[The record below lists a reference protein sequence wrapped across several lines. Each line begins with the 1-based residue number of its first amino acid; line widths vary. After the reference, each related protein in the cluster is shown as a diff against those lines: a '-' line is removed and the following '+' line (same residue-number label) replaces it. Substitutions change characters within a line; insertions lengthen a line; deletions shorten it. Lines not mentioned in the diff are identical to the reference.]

1 MLAFLLLP
9 AQAAFAGDH
18 TLMRFPTL
26 HGGTVVFEAHGNLW
40 EVPRTGGVA
49 VRLTSDPGSDL
60 MPRFSPDGKHIAF
73 TASYQGNQDVYVM
86 PAGGGAARRLTYHSD
101 VVDKAPTRWGPDNM
115 VVTWTPSSSGIVFLS
130 RRMAW
135 NDWYGRLFEVPVSG
149 GMPVPLP
156 LDSGGLMTY
165 SPDGNS
171 IAYNRIFRNFRTWK
185 RYQGGLAQTVYTY
198 DFPEKKLRRITDWK
212 GTNTAPMWYG
222 RKIYFLSD
230 RDGARRENIWVYDLD
245 SKASREVTHFRDYD
259 IDFPSLGN
267 DGIVFAQGGS
277 LYVLDLPT
285 EQMHRLDVSV
295 PDDGTRTQTRFVD
308 ASKFIRE
315 SDTAG
320 QTDYALSPNGKRA
333 LFSARGD
340 LFTVPAE
347 HGPTRN
353 LTDTSN
359 ADEDH
364 PSWSPDG
371 KTVAYTTDASGE
383 QQVAIR
389 PAEGGPEKILTH
401 FSSGFFYTP
410 VWSPDG
416 KRLSFSDANDRL
428 WLLDIATGKTVE
440 VAHNRFSEI
449 HDQSFS
455 PDGRWLAFSFPGAN
469 QESHVRLYEIE
480 RAKATDVSEP
490 FGNDSSPEF
499 SSDGKYLYFL
509 SARHENPTQSETEL
523 NIATLDMTSIYVAT
537 LSKTEAS
544 PFAPLSDE
552 GAIEPHE
559 KAPPED
565 GRTPAAAKPITVDL
579 DGLAARTVPL
589 PIPEADVVSLDV
601 RGDKVFY
608 KTSPPQTLAGPL
620 AGGKSEL
627 HEYDMGERKD
637 AVVVDDVDSYSV
649 SADGTSVLYKKDA
662 SYSIAPAKSSSD
674 DGAKPRELDL
684 SHMRDR
690 VEPTREWA
698 EMFDNAWRL
707 ERDLFVDS
715 AMNGVDWRK
724 VHDAY
729 AKLLP
734 LLGSRDDLNFV
745 IGEMLGELANSH
757 TYVGGGDDG
766 DPTASVPTALLGV
779 DYALDAASG
788 RYRFAEIYPGDNTR
802 PAYRSPLTEPGVN
815 VHEGDYLLAVDGHE
829 VKAPAD
835 PDSLMAGLAG
845 EPVTLTVATSS
856 DGPRRQVTVQPLP
869 NELSVRQK
877 EQIDRNRALVE
888 KLSGGKIAYV
898 YLSDMEALG
907 MEQFIRQ
914 FYPQTD
920 KRALIVDDRWNGGG
934 FIDQIVLERL
944 RRVLISMS
952 TNREGVAAPDP
963 TEILS
968 GPKVCLINHY
978 SASDGDIFPYY
989 FRKYGLG
996 PLIGTRTWG
1005 GVRGIRGFWQLL
1017 DQGYITVPE
1026 DSLYGLKSEW
1036 VIENHGVDPDIEV
1049 ETDPAALLAGHD
1061 SQIETAVNYLM
1072 QELKKHPGG
1081 LPHPPAPLPA
1091 YPPSGQVPPPSL

>member
-1 MLAFLLLP
+1 
-9 AQAAFAGDH
+9 
-18 TLMRFPTL
+18 
-26 HGGTVVFEAHGNLW
+26 
-40 EVPRTGGVA
+40 
-49 VRLTSDPGSDL
+49 
-60 MPRFSPDGKHIAF
+60 
-73 TASYQGNQDVYVM
+73 
-86 PAGGGAARRLTYHSD
+86 
-101 VVDKAPTRWGPDNM
+101 
-115 VVTWTPSSSGIVFLS
+115 
-130 RRMAW
+130 
-135 NDWYGRLFEVPVSG
+135 
-149 GMPVPLP
+149 
-156 LDSGGLMTY
+156 
-165 SPDGNS
+165 
-171 IAYNRIFRNFRTWK
+171 
-185 RYQGGLAQTVYTY
+185 
-198 DFPEKKLRRITDWK
+198 
-212 GTNTAPMWYG
+212 
-222 RKIYFLSD
+222 
-230 RDGARRENIWVYDLD
+230 
-245 SKASREVTHFRDYD
+245 
-259 IDFPSLGN
+259 
-267 DGIVFAQGGS
+267 
-277 LYVLDLPT
+277 
-285 EQMHRLDVSV
+285 
-295 PDDGTRTQTRFVD
+295 
-308 ASKFIRE
+308 
-315 SDTAG
+315 
-320 QTDYALSPNGKRA
+320 
-333 LFSARGD
+333 
-340 LFTVPAE
+340 
-347 HGPTRN
+347 
-353 LTDTSN
+353 
-359 ADEDH
+359 
-364 PSWSPDG
+364 
-371 KTVAYTTDASGE
+371 
-383 QQVAIR
+383 
-389 PAEGGPEKILTH
+389 
-401 FSSGFFYTP
+401 
-410 VWSPDG
+410 
-416 KRLSFSDANDRL
+416 
-428 WLLDIATGKTVE
+428 
-440 VAHNRFSEI
+440 
-449 HDQSFS
+449 
-455 PDGRWLAFSFPGAN
+455 
-469 QESHVRLYEIE
+469 
-480 RAKATDVSEP
+480 
-490 FGNDSSPEF
+490 
-499 SSDGKYLYFL
+499 
-509 SARHENPTQSETEL
+509 
-523 NIATLDMTSIYVAT
+523 
-537 LSKTEAS
+537 
-544 PFAPLSDE
+544 
-552 GAIEPHE
+552 
-559 KAPPED
+559 
-565 GRTPAAAKPITVDL
+565 
-579 DGLAARTVPL
+579 
-589 PIPEADVVSLDV
+589 
-601 RGDKVFY
+601 
-608 KTSPPQTLAGPL
+608 
-620 AGGKSEL
+620 
-627 HEYDMGERKD
+627 
-637 AVVVDDVDSYSV
+637 
-649 SADGTSVLYKKDA
+649 
-662 SYSIAPAKSSSD
+662 
-674 DGAKPRELDL
+674 
-684 SHMRDR
+684 
-690 VEPTREWA
+690 
-698 EMFDNAWRL
+698 
-707 ERDLFVDS
+707 
-715 AMNGVDWRK
+715 
-724 VHDAY
+724 
-729 AKLLP
+729 LP